1 MVINGIKII
10 SFLVIN
16 GDFPWDFMVVQWDLM
31 VINGGLTSGK
41 HTILWKDPPF
51 SSWVKPLFLW

>member
-41 HTILWKDPPF
+41 HTKLWKIHH
-51 SSWVKPLFLW
+51 FLAG